1 MVKTHFQKAMLDTVN
16 FWIDRS
22 DTTKGNPFGVLPY
35 LSDVTEQRSEKLGY
49 SASGKL
55 GDYTVNCFEGGISL
69 KGSLA
74 KYYLPSNVFTLT
86 RQTAAEAIEKM
97 SDELHLDIKAAKVT
111 RIDVSTVIP
120 TKRPPT
126 DYYNGLGNKPRFT
139 RLQATKTTLYYNQRL
154 MQLVFYDKTQ
164 EAAAK
169 GALMPDTLS
178 GCNLLRY
185 ELRFAHKPQRLLRVA
200 EISGA
205 TLTQQA
211 FYYSIIQK
219 WKNEFDTIKKIN
231 TINTMTDN
239 IKTPRDAKEALFA
252 ILLQQNGQ
260 SNIDDFVN
268 DLKAKNAFSDPKYY
282 SRLKSDLYKILQA
295 PTEARSEM
303 MSELEKAVADV
314 AQYAR

>member
-1 MVKTHFQKAMLDTVN
+1 MFDTVN

-22 DTTKGNPFGVLPY
+22 DTAEGNPFAVLPY
-35 LSDVTEQRSEKLGY
+35 LSDLTEQRSDKLGY

-55 GDYTVNCFEGGISL
+55 GDYTVSCFERGISL

-74 KYYLPSNVFTLT
+74 KYFLPSNIFTLT

-97 SDELHLDIKAAKVT
+97 SDEMHTDIKAAKVT
-111 RIDVSTVIP
+111 RLDISTVIP
-120 TKRPPT
+120 TKRPPA
-126 DYYNGLGNKPRFT
+126 DYYTSLGNKPRFT
-139 RLQATKTTLYYNQRL
+139 RLQAAKETLYYNQRL
-154 MQLVFYDKTQ
+154 MRLVFYDKTQ

-169 GALMPDTLS
+169 GVLIPDTLN

-185 ELRFAHKPQRLLRVA
+185 ELRFERRLQRICKTA
-200 EISGA
+200 EPVSGA
-205 TLTQQA
+205 TLTEQA
-211 FYYSIIQK
+211 FYYSIIQR
-219 WKNEFDTIKKIN
+219 WKTEFDTIKKIN
-231 TINTMTDN
+231 TISTMTDN
-239 IKTPRDAKEALFA
+239 IKTPKDAKEVLFS

-260 SNIDDFVN
+260 NNIDDFIN

-295 PTEARSEM
+295 PNEKPNDM
-303 MSELEKAVADV
+303 IKELEKAVADV

>member
-1 MVKTHFQKAMLDTVN
+1 MERDNT
-16 FWIDRS
+16 S
-22 DTTKGNPFGVLPY
+22 KGNPFDMLSY
-35 LSDVTEQRSEKLGY
+35 LSEVTEQRSDKLGY

-86 RQTAAEAIEKM
+86 RQTAAEAIERL
-97 SDELHLDIKAAKVT
+97 SDELHLNIKAARVT
-111 RIDVSTVIP
+111 RLDVSTVIP

-139 RLQATKTTLYYNQRL
+139 RLQAARDTLYYNQRL
-154 MQLVFYDKTQ
+154 MQLIFYDKTQ

-169 GALMPDTLS
+169 GAIVPDTLN

-185 ELRFAHKPQRLLRVA
+185 ELRFAHKPQRLLKMS
-200 EISGA
+200 EPISGA

-219 WKNEFDTIKKIN
+219 WKTEFNTIKKIN

-239 IKTPRDAKEALFA
+239 IKTPKDAKEALFA
-252 ILLQQNGQ
+252 ILLQRSGQ

-282 SRLKSDLYKILQA
+282 SRLKSDLYKTLQA
-295 PTEARSEM
+295 PNEAGNEL
-303 MSELEKAVADV
+303 MSELEKAISDV